1 MTLGETAAVGHSIAP
16 SKPCL
21 VNPSHSQNR
30 SERGLL
36 TGERMTPNSCITKN
50 SLFSVTSPKPHK
62 EVLPSANLPPPI
74 NSTNPQDH
82 RFGAGGKGG
91 LESLI
96 KT

>member
-1 MTLGETAAVGHSIAP
+1 
-16 SKPCL
+16 
-21 VNPSHSQNR
+21 
-30 SERGLL
+30 
-36 TGERMTPNSCITKN
+36 
-50 SLFSVTSPKPHK
+50 VTSPKPHK